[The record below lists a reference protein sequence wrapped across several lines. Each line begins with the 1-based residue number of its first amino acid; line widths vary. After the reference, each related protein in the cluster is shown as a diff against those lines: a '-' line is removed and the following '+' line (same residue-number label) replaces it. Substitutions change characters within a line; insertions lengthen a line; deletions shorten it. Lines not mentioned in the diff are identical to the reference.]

1 MSVQVIRSKTTRKSK
16 LRVAAYCRVSTESEI
31 QEGSI
36 ENQIEHYE
44 ELIKS
49 NPNYEFVN
57 VYYDFGISGYKEK
70 RPGFQ
75 AMMKDARAGKID
87 LIITKS
93 ITRFARNTNT
103 LLKATRELKSL
114 GIGVFF
120 ELQNMNTLN
129 EGGELLLTVYAA
141 FAQGESETY
150 RELAQMTFKRKFSE
164 GRPEYQLRKT
174 LGFDMTENNEIQ
186 IVPKEAE
193 GVKQIFQWVK
203 ENYSTQ
209 TIVKMAAAK
218 GITLKSGKQFT
229 AQWVYKT
236 VRNVAYK
243 GDYIM
248 QRTYTDSERKVHVN
262 QTLVPSFYIEND
274 HEAIVS
280 KRLWEAANQVIDDRA
295 KERTTHLEMKPLTE
309 ENYPYIHKLHCA
321 KCGGVLHGQK
331 TKSGAQYSFSC
342 GRRNRQGKGF
352 CSGVSVPQKVIESW
366 GEIDGNIYISF
377 DPDKPVHKQH
387 SYVKES
393 TWKKNHKKKKLPP
406 MPTYNAENYPYYR
419 RVCCAECGHLLTRS
433 RRYDGSVEF
442 VCNGM
447 VSHGKS
453 YCKGVR
459 VPEEV
464 LNRLPEWDGF
474 YWIKEDKENGEKH
487 YSYTCKEEKPQRK
500 EYSAGSREN

>member
-1 MSVQVIRSKTTRKSK
+1 
-16 LRVAAYCRVSTESEI
+16 
-31 QEGSI
+31 
-36 ENQIEHYE
+36 
-44 ELIKS
+44 
-49 NPNYEFVN
+49 
-57 VYYDFGISGYKEK
+57 
-70 RPGFQ
+70 
-75 AMMKDARAGKID
+75 
-87 LIITKS
+87 
-93 ITRFARNTNT
+93 
-103 LLKATRELKSL
+103 
-114 GIGVFF
+114 
-120 ELQNMNTLN
+120 MNTLN

-218 GITLKSGKQFT
+218 GITLKSGKPFT

-280 KRLWEAANQVIDDRA
+280 KRLWNAANKVIDDRA

-377 DPDKPVHKQH
+377 DPDKPLHKQH

-393 TWKKNHKKKKLPP
+393 TWKKNHTKKKLPLLP
-406 MPTYNAENYPYYR
+406 AYNVENYPYYR
-419 RVCCAECGHLLTRS
+419 RVYCAECGHLLTRS
-433 RRYDGSVEF
+433 RRYDGLVEF
-442 VCNGM
+442 ICNGM
-447 VSHGKS
+447 TSRGKS

-474 YWIKEDKENGEKH
+474 YWIKEDRKNEEKH

-500 EYSAGSREN
+500 EYSAGSRED